1 VGGRT
6 DERDAPEF
14 VDRAP
19 AIVLASV
26 ENVGAAHS
34 FLFADL
40 AGFTALT
47 EAHGDE
53 LAADL
58 VDDFCAQVRVVLP
71 DYDAEE
77 VKAIGD
83 ALMLRTPS
91 AQAGVRLA
99 LRLVE
104 ELGGRHGFP
113 ALRVGLNTGAAVARA
128 GDWFGATVNLAA
140 RVSAAAA
147 AGEVLLTQA
156 TVDAFGAQLDGVE
169 FRPRG
174 QRRFKNVPSP
184 VQVYAAQRAGALAP
198 KSLVTDPVCQMEV
211 DPARAVGA
219 YTYRGREHY
228 FCSPA
233 CEEAFRHQPARY
245 LRVGRQGELRV
256 SESARERAVAML
268 QRAYRR
274 GRLSTEELEE
284 RVGHAYAAR
293 TRFELGTVV
302 GDLPAYRRRSL
313 ARRQRRF
320 WFAVFPPLAWLA
332 RVVRGL
338 RRTPRR

>member
-1 VGGRT
+1 M
-6 DERDAPEF
+6 EKA
-14 VDRAP
+14 
-19 AIVLASV
+19 
-26 ENVGAAHS
+26 GAAHS

-58 VDDFCAQVRVVLP
+58 VDDFCARVRVLLP
-71 DYDAEE
+71 DYAAEE

-83 ALMLRTPS
+83 ALMLRTAS

-113 ALRVGLNTGAAVARA
+113 ALRVGLNTGPAVART
-128 GDWFGATVNLAA
+128 GDWFGAAVNLAA
-140 RVSAAAA
+140 RVSAAAG

-156 TVDAFGAQLDGVE
+156 TLDALGARLDGVE

-174 QRRFKNVPSP
+174 QRRFKNVSSP
-184 VQVYAAQRAGALAP
+184 VQVYAALRVGALAP
-198 KSLVTDPVCQMEV
+198 SRLLTDPVCQMEV
-211 DPARAVGA
+211 DPARAVGP
-219 YTYRGREHY
+219 YVYRGREHY

-233 CEEAFRHQPARY
+233 CEQAFRRQPARY

-256 SESARERAVAML
+256 SDSSRERAVALL

-274 GRLSTEELEE
+274 GRLSTPELEE

-293 TRFELGTVV
+293 TRFELGTVLR
-302 GDLPAYRRRSL
+302 DLPAYRRRSL
-313 ARRQRRF
+313 LRRQRRL
-320 WFAVFPPLAWLA
+320 WFTAFPPLRWIA
-332 RVVRGL
+332 RAL
-338 RRTPRR
+338 RRLRRGGSRR